1 MCRLRGDFWIELG
14 KLGRR
19 GRVRG
24 DMFPCL
30 SRIEPGVPIYH
41 GLSQITPVEG
51 TTDGSIIEGEEQKS
65 MATLLKRTGI
75 TQFAPNF
82 SKILFMVIEM
92 ELPREF
98 PKS

>member
-1 MCRLRGDFWIELG
+1 MSNSPTLN
-14 KLGRR
+14 
-19 GRVRG
+19 
-24 DMFPCL
+24 
-30 SRIEPGVPIYH
+30 
-41 GLSQITPVEG
+41 
-51 TTDGSIIEGEEQKS
+51 TDEGEEEQKL

>member
-1 MCRLRGDFWIELG
+1 MTVTTSNTSTDR
-14 KLGRR
+14 
-19 GRVRG
+19 
-24 DMFPCL
+24 
-30 SRIEPGVPIYH
+30 PIIV
-41 GLSQITPVEG
+41 GE
-51 TTDGSIIEGEEQKS
+51 EEQKS
-65 MATLLKRTGI
+65 MLTLLKRTGI